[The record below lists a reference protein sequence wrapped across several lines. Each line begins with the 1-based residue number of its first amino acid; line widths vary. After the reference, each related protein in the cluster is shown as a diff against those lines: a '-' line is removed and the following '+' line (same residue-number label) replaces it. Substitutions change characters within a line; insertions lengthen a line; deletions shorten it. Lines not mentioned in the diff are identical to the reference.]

1 MTEGAGRVFVTGGT
15 GYIGRR
21 LIPVLLARGYTVRAL
36 VRPGSERRLPPG
48 CEAHRGDA
56 LDRKTF
62 QRAIEPGDTVV
73 QLVGVPHPSPFK
85 AKQFFDVDLVSARET
100 IAAAEAQRAGHFVYV
115 SVAQPAP
122 VMKAYQTARA
132 VAEGHL
138 AKTSLPATILRP
150 FYVLGPGHRWPM
162 ALTPIYAVLERV
174 PSTRAS
180 ALRLGLVTIHQ
191 MVAALVWAIDAPPV
205 ATRFFTVPDIRKARL

>member
-1 MTEGAGRVFVTGGT
+1 VSAVFVTGGT

-21 LIPVLLARGYTVRAL
+21 LIPALLARGYTIRAL
-36 VRPGSERRLPPG
+36 VRPGSKHKLPPG
-48 CEAHRGDA
+48 CETHVGNP
-56 LDRKTF
+56 LDRRTF
-62 QRAIEPGDTVV
+62 QDAIDPGDTVV
-73 QLVGVPHPSPFK
+73 QLVGVPHPSPLK
-85 AKQFFDVDLVSARET
+85 AQQFFDIDLVSARES
-100 IAAAEAQRAGHFVYV
+100 IAAADARRAGHFVYV

-150 FYVLGPGHRWPM
+150 FYVLGPGHRWPL
-162 ALTPIYAVLERV
+162 ALVPIYALLERL
-174 PSTRAS
+174 PQTRSS
-180 ALRLGLVTIHQ
+180 ALRLGLVTIDQ
-191 MVAALVWAIDAPPV
+191 MTAALVWAVEAPPA